1 MYLAL
6 TCCLLTERLAL
17 LSAGYPAA
25 GDFELPK
32 RNLNIAIMEETRE
45 QQKLHGFLQCSIYVS
60 VLLEAAVFIYCDAP
74 FWGVF
79 FKPLNNI
86 GHMFI
91 YRSPVYSKLA
101 TFTLICLVSIGT
113 LAKKKTDLK
122 PGRHIIY
129 PLTLGLVLFF
139 GCILFL
145 GRPASPAL
153 PYTSWSQLLYIV
165 CSLLGALLISLS
177 MDNISKIIRSR
188 LGKDKWNTE
197 AESFM
202 QPQKRIDTAWSVNIP
217 MLFYFGGR
225 VRRGWINIVNVF
237 RGTIVIGTPGSG
249 KSFSVVNPFIRQL
262 IAKEFA
268 VCLYDFKFP
277 DLGQIAYYHYL
288 LARQHGKMKGFVFH
302 VLNLNDVEK
311 SRRINPWRAEY
322 IRSLADAA
330 ETAEGLVEALKKG
343 DRSSGTDQFF
353 TQSAIN
359 FLASCI
365 YFLSKYEGGRYCS
378 FPHVLALL
386 NRSYEEI
393 FNSLIS
399 EPELRS
405 LLSPFM
411 TAYYAKAFDQ
421 LEGQVGTLKI
431 FTSRLATKETFWVFS
446 GDDFNLKISSKENP
460 GILILANDPN
470 TQNINSA
477 CYSIVINR
485 LTKLI
490 NTKGNLPSALIV
502 DEVPTLFI
510 HKVEN
515 LIATARSNKVAV
527 LMGLQEL
534 PQFNQQYGKDT
545 AATITSVI
553 GNVLSGS
560 VRHKETLEWLER
572 LFGKSRQLGEGLSID
587 RNKTSTSLNEKL
599 EVLIPAGKIASLN
612 AGEMVGVIAAEAQ
625 ENYTGKFETSAVHCR
640 INLDSQAIAREE
652 RNYRPLPSYYD
663 FGGRKEETLKNNF
676 FRISREIEDLVA
688 RFKPAG
694 SGENKSNK

>member
-1 MYLAL
+1 
-6 TCCLLTERLAL
+6 
-17 LSAGYPAA
+17 
-25 GDFELPK
+25 
-32 RNLNIAIMEETRE
+32 MEETRE
-45 QQKLHGFLQCSIYVS
+45 QQKLHGFLQCGIYLSIA
-60 VLLEAAVFIYCDAP
+60 LEAAIFIYIKAP
-74 FWGVF
+74 FWGF
-79 FKPLNNI
+79 FYAPLSRI
-86 GHMFI
+86 AEL
-91 YRSPVYSKLA
+91 PVYQQLIYSKLC
-101 TFTLICLVSIGT
+101 TFLLICLVSIGT
-113 LAKKKTDLK
+113 LAKKEKDLNPK
-122 PGRHIIY
+122 KHIVY
-129 PLTLGLVLFF
+129 PLAFGLCLFF
-139 GCILFL
+139 GSMLYC
-145 GRPASPAL
+145 GRASPEVF
-153 PYTSWSQLLYIV
+153 PYTSWFDLFYIASSV
-165 CSLLGALLISLS
+165 VGALMISVS
-177 MDNISKIIRSR
+177 MDNISKFIRSG

-202 QPQKRIDTAWSVNIP
+202 QPVRKVETPYSVNIP
-217 MLFYFGGR
+217 MLFYYGKR
-225 VRRGWINIVNVF
+225 VRPGWINICNVF

-277 DLGQIAYYHYL
+277 DLGHIAYYHYL
-288 LARQHGKMKGFVFH
+288 LAKQQGKLEKFSFH
-302 VLNLNDVEK
+302 VLNLDDVEK

-330 ETAEGLVEALKKG
+330 ETAEALVEALKKG
-343 DRSSGTDQFF
+343 DRSGGSDQFF

-365 YFLSKYEGGRYCS
+365 YFLSKYKSGRYCS

-393 FNSLIS
+393 FNSLVS
-399 EPELRS
+399 EPELKS

-411 TAYYAKAFDQ
+411 TAFHAKAFDQ

-431 FTSRLATKETFWVFS
+431 FISRLATKETFWVFS
-446 GDDFNLKISSKENP
+446 GDDFDLKISDKNKP
-460 GILILANDPN
+460 GMLVLANDPN

-490 NTKGNLPSALIV
+490 NTKGNLPSALII
-502 DEVPTLFI
+502 DEVPTLFV

-534 PQFNQQYGKDT
+534 PQFQMQYGKDT
-545 AATITSVI
+545 AATITAVI

-560 VRHKETLEWLER
+560 VRNKETLEWLER
-572 LFGKSRQLGEGLSID
+572 LFGKSKQLGEGLSID

-612 AGEMVGVIAAEAQ
+612 AGEMVGVIAADAQ
-625 ENYTGKFETSAVHCR
+625 EKFTGKFETSAVNCR
-640 INLDSQAIAREE
+640 INLDLTAIRHEE
-652 RNYRPLPSYYD
+652 KGYRNLPDYYD
-663 FGGRKEETLKNNF
+663 FGGKKEETLRQNF
-676 FRISREIEDLVA
+676 ARINQEIQELIL
-688 RFKPAG
+688 RFK
-694 SGENKSNK
+694 SGEPPKQPKGTH

>member
-1 MYLAL
+1 
-6 TCCLLTERLAL
+6 
-17 LSAGYPAA
+17 
-25 GDFELPK
+25 
-32 RNLNIAIMEETRE
+32 MEETRE
-45 QQKLHGFLQCSIYVS
+45 QQKLHGFLQCGIYLSIA
-60 VLLEAAVFIYCDAP
+60 LEAAIFIYQKAP
-74 FWGVF
+74 FWGF
-79 FKPLNNI
+79 FFDPLDKI
-86 GHMFI
+86 SHIAI
-91 YRSPVYSKLA
+91 YQSLLYSKLC
-101 TFTLICLVSIGT
+101 TFGLICLVSIGT
-113 LAKKKTDLK
+113 LSKKDTEFN
-122 PGRHIIY
+122 PRRQIIF
-129 PLTLGLVLFF
+129 PLAIGLLLFF
-139 GCILFL
+139 GSIACYGRASPLAFIYTTWWDFLYMVCSFL
-145 GRPASPAL
+145 GAIL
-153 PYTSWSQLLYIV
+153 V
-165 CSLLGALLISLS
+165 SLS
-177 MDNISKIIRSR
+177 MDNISKMIRSGM
-188 LGKDKWNTE
+188 GKDKWNTE

-202 QPQKRIDTAWSVNIP
+202 QPVKQVFTPYSVNIP
-217 MLFYFGGR
+217 MLFYYNR
-225 VRRGWINIVNVF
+225 KVRHGWINICNVF

-288 LARQHGKMKGFVFH
+288 KAKQAGKLAGFTFH
-302 VLNLNDVEK
+302 VLNLNDPEK
-311 SRRINPWRAEY
+311 SRRINPWRADY

-343 DRSSGTDQFF
+343 DKSGGSDQFF

-365 YFLSKYEGGRYCS
+365 YFLSKYAGGKYS
-378 FPHVLALL
+378 SLPHVLAML

-393 FNSLIS
+393 FDALVS

-405 LLSPFM
+405 LMSPFM
-411 TAYYAKAFDQ
+411 SAYRAKAFDQ
-421 LEGQVGTLKI
+421 LEGQIGTLKVFI
-431 FTSRLATKETFWVFS
+431 SRLATKETYWVFS
-446 GDDFNLKISSKENP
+446 GDDFDLKISAKENP
-460 GILILANDPN
+460 GILVLANDPN

-490 NTKGNLPSALIV
+490 NTKGNLPSALII
-502 DEVPTLFI
+502 DEVPTLFV

-545 AATITSVI
+545 AATITSVV

-560 VRHKETLEWLER
+560 VRNKETLEWLER
-572 LFGKSRQLGEGLSID
+572 LFGKSKQIGEGLSID

-612 AGEMVGVIAAEAQ
+612 AGEMVGVIAADAQ
-625 ENYTGKFETSAVHCR
+625 EKFTGQFVTSAVNCR
-640 INLDSQAIAREE
+640 INLDMAEISGEE
-652 RNYRPLPSYYD
+652 KNYRALPAYYD
-663 FGGRKEETLKNNF
+663 FNGRKDEKLRQNF
-676 FRISREIEDLVA
+676 NRISQEIEDMVA
-688 RFKPAG
+688 LFKAQPVNT
-694 SGENKSNK
+694 SKSKMK